1 MSDLTQSPE
10 KSKNNTIG
18 IIPNELLDAV
28 PDKDREKLITIIQET
43 MFSSITKSANN
54 LTDKLTP
61 DHITSIISNSDT
73 QDKRDRDE
81 RKGQRNYH
89 LLIFLLSLLFLGFI
103 IVFLKDDKEL
113 LYKIIIAI
121 ISFLGGVGVGKS
133 GIFLNSKGRHNCY
146 LL

>member
-1 MSDLTQSPE
+1 MDNLKPIDKATTQSSE
-10 KSKNNTIG
+10 NQTGSL
-18 IIPNELLDAV
+18 IPNELLDAV
-28 PDKDREKLITIIQET
+28 PEKDREKFITIFQEI
-43 MFSSITKSANN
+43 MFSSITKSGNH

-81 RKGQRNYH
+81 RKGQRNH
-89 LLIFLLSLLFLGFI
+89 NLIIFAVSLVFLGFI

-121 ISFLGGVGVGKS
+121 VSFFGGVGVGKS
-133 GIFLNSKGRHNCY
+133 RMLK
-146 LL
+146 L